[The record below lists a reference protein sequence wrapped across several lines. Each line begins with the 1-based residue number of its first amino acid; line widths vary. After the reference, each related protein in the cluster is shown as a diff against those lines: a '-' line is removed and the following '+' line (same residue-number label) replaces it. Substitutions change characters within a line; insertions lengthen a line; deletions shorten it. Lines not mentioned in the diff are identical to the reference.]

1 MTTPKRTRIS
11 RSILA
16 LLLGSL
22 ALVALVPNLAAA
34 ACPRASTSNAFSRF
48 GDDAAYTLA
57 PGGSF
62 ESGTPGW
69 GLSKAAVVA
78 GNERFDLVPGTH
90 SLAIEPRGGAVS
102 PLVCTSSEYPTFRFV
117 YHRLNGSSGSLNVS
131 LRWVNVLGVSANTQV
146 GELTT
151 DGRWVPTPILE
162 FGDTVPLWVPGT
174 SLDVGLVFSSS
185 GESTWAIDDVYID
198 PYSR

>member
-1 MTTPKRTRIS
+1 MPTSKLPRRS
-11 RSILA
+11 RSILT

-22 ALVALVPNLAAA
+22 ALAAVVPSLAVA

-62 ESGTPGW
+62 EDGTPGW

-78 GNERFDLVPGTH
+78 GNERFHLIPGTH
-90 SLAIEPRGGAVS
+90 SLAIGPGGGAVS
-102 PLVCTSSEYPTFRFV
+102 PLVCTSSEYPTFRFL
-117 YHRLNGSSGSLNVS
+117 YHRLTGSSGSLHVS
-131 LRWVNVLGVSANTQV
+131 LRWVDALGVSVNTQA
-146 GELTT
+146 GELTGET
-151 DGRWVPTPILE
+151 VWFPTPILQ

-174 SLDVGLVFSSS
+174 SLNVGLVFSSS
-185 GESTWAIDDVYID
+185 GESTWAIDDVFID